1 MTVVEPRLRDVS
13 GAVLPA
19 PASRWFRPADAT
31 EQRALADALGPVLD
45 IGCGPGRHVFALAE
59 RGIPVLGIDITE
71 RALAHARAR
80 SIPVLERCVFGHV
93 PGAGRWR
100 SALLLDGNIG
110 IGGDPAQL
118 LSRVRELLDD
128 TGRILV
134 ELDPPG
140 TASRRTRVRLEVDDA
155 AGPWFDWARVG
166 IDDLDALT
174 AATGTHAGARWED
187 HGRWFAWIDA

>member
-1 MTVVEPRLRDVS
+1 VTLVGPRLRDVS
-13 GAVLPA
+13 GTVLPA
-19 PASRWFRPADAT
+19 PAGRWFRPADAT
-31 EQRALADALGPVLD
+31 EQRALADAVGPVLD
-45 IGCGPGRHVFALAE
+45 VGCGPGRHVFALAE
-59 RGIPVLGIDITE
+59 RGIAVLGIDITE

-80 SIPVLERCVFGHV
+80 SIPVLERCVFGRV
-93 PGAGRWR
+93 PGAGRWQ

-118 LSRVRELLDD
+118 LRRVRELLAD

-140 TASRRTRVRLEVDDA
+140 TKSRRTRVRLEIDDA

-166 IDDLDALT
+166 IEDLDILAT
-174 AATGTHAGARWED
+174 AAGARAGARWED
-187 HGRWFAWIDA
+187 SGRWFAWLDA

>member
-1 MTVVEPRLRDVS
+1 
-13 GAVLPA
+13 
-19 PASRWFRPADAT
+19 
-31 EQRALADALGPVLD
+31 VLD

-71 RALAHARAR
+71 RALHHARSR

-110 IGGDPAQL
+110 IGGNPEVL
-118 LSRVRELLDD
+118 LRRVRELLDPA
-128 TGRILV
+128 GRVLV

-140 TASRRTRVRLEVDDA
+140 ARARRTRVRLEIDGG
-155 AGPWFDWARVG
+155 AGPWFEWARAG

-174 AATGTHAGARWED
+174 AAAGARVGVRWED
-187 HGRWFAWIDA
+187 GGRWFAWIDP

>member
-1 MTVVEPRLRDVS
+1 M
-13 GAVLPA
+13 
-19 PASRWFRPADAT
+19 
-31 EQRALADALGPVLD
+31 LD

-71 RALAHARAR
+71 RALAHACARA
-80 SIPVLERCVFGHV
+80 IPVLERCVFGHV

-118 LSRVRELLDD
+118 LRRVRELLDD
-128 TGRILV
+128 AGRILV

-140 TASRRTRVRLEVDDA
+140 TPSLRTRVRLEVDGDS
-155 AGPWFDWARVG
+155 GPWFDWAHVG
-166 IDDLDALT
+166 IDDLDALV
-174 AATGTHAGARWED
+174 AGIGARTEARWED
-187 HGRWFAWIDA
+187 DGRWFAWIDA

>member
-1 MTVVEPRLRDVS
+1 MTVVEPQLRDVS
-13 GAVLPA
+13 GVVLPA
-19 PASRWFRPADAT
+19 PARRWFRPADAT
-31 EQRALADALGPVLD
+31 EQRALADAVGPVLD

-118 LSRVRELLDD
+118 LRRVRELLDD
-128 TGRILV
+128 SGRILV

-140 TASRRTRVRLEVDDA
+140 TPSLRTRVRLEVDGDS
-155 AGPWFDWARVG
+155 GPWFDWAKVG
-166 IDDLDALT
+166 IDDLDTLVAG
-174 AATGTHAGARWED
+174 TGARTGARWED
-187 HGRWFAWIDA
+187 DGRWFAWIDP

>member
-1 MTVVEPRLRDVS
+1 VTLVEPRLRDVS

-19 PASRWFRPADAT
+19 PAGRWFRPADAT
-31 EQRALADALGPVLD
+31 EQRALAGAVGPVLD
-45 IGCGPGRHVFALAE
+45 VGCGPGRHVFALAE
-59 RGIPVLGIDITE
+59 RGIPVLGIDITDH
-71 RALAHARAR
+71 ALAHARAR

-118 LSRVRELLDD
+118 VRRIRELLADA
-128 TGRILV
+128 GRILV

-140 TASRRTRVRLEVDDA
+140 TASHRTRVRLEVDDE

-166 IDDLDALT
+166 VDDLDAL
-174 AATGTHAGARWED
+174 AASTGTCAARPWHD
-187 HGRWFAWIDA
+187 DGRWFVWLGA